1 MPDIRCL
8 AFDPGT
14 TLTGFANVA
23 SINGRLTVLEA
34 GHRHMLSDCPEDRQW
49 LLSHVGEVVNEG
61 GFIAVEQILKTYLHG
76 PGKSAPDEQLFE
88 TKDMEGG
95 IVWISRNIDAE
106 VVRIP
111 ATSWRSDLG
120 INPPR
125 SDPQVAVVVEWLY
138 EPGIYDR
145 FTDAIARGHA
155 YNALGLAAVAIAR
168 RLKVKIVLPA
178 TVAKAVWECREEA
191 KAANKRKKQAM
202 ALVPMVVATLARSS
216 AEKAP
221 PSLDSLAH
229 GCQRLPG
236 DETVLWAL
244 QATAR
249 AHGPMRDRAR
259 LTLTALGLTS
269 QDKDKRIPSRGQ
281 RARKSESAQ
290 RGVETKRANAVA
302 KG

>member
-1 MPDIRCL
+1 MLDVRCL

-23 SINGRLTVLEA
+23 SVGGRLTVLEA
-34 GHRHMLSDCPEDRQW
+34 GHKHLLSDCPEDQQW
-49 LLSHVGEVVNEG
+49 LVAHVHEVINED

-95 IVWISRNIDAE
+95 IVWLSRYLGAE
-106 VVRIP
+106 VTRIP

-125 SDPQVAVVVEWLY
+125 SDPQVAIVVEWLY
-138 EPGIYDR
+138 GVSIRDR
-145 FTDAIARGHA
+145 FPDAIARGHA
-155 YNALGLAAVAIAR
+155 YDALGLAAVAIAR
-168 RLKVKIVLPA
+168 RLKIKIVLPA
-178 TVAKAVWECREEA
+178 MVAKAVWECREEA
-191 KAANKRKKQAM
+191 KAAGRRKKQAM
-202 ALVPMVVATLARSS
+202 ALVPLVVATLARTS
-216 AEKAP
+216 AEKVP
-221 PSLDSLAH
+221 PSLAQLAN

-259 LTLTALGLTS
+259 LTLAALGLTS
-269 QDKDKRIPSRGQ
+269 QDPNKRIPSHGQ
-281 RARKSESAQ
+281 RTRRSEAAQ
-290 RGVETKRANAVA
+290 RGAETKRTRA
-302 KG
+302 